1 MESAIQSFMVNSV
14 STADDGTKYLKL
26 FSITGPLSTF
36 SILVLTGHNNTY
48 TTEGISINSDATLLQ
63 VGAYNNSSD
72 YKINKDYEWKIVYS
86 NVHLFG
92 KPFTL
97 VIGYEQT
104 EDGKREYGIYMTQCV
119 GCKVLVFSNETS
131 YQVQNNF
138 YFDPKEVLKE
148 NVQVIKGQHY
158 QNDYKSLNT
167 PCIIPCNGNNAIV
180 SIGSGFVKSFT
191 FYTKNIK
198 YLYIDQSN
206 GYVTQAIDANK
217 KDIPYI
223 DNIGYDLTDAVQPI
237 TIAFYHEGTRDI
249 NNVYGN
255 YYFLLWSKDE
265 VNHKQ
270 TLVYVIPYHL
280 ENIVYISSLDDIKK
294 YGRTN
299 CFYAFKNLPGRLI
312 FCYGRKD
319 KDNYYLLEVSNN
331 ACLTEN
337 RPSDA
342 LAGYMYFD
350 KTLQM
355 PIWSNGNGKWI
366 DANGNPADAKKKGTT
381 EERPS
386 GVQIGYIFKD
396 TSLGKLI
403 IWDGSSWVN
412 MDGTQLS

>member
-1 MESAIQSFMVNSV
+1 MESAIQSFIYNSV
-14 STADDGTKYLKL
+14 SATDDGTKYLKL

-63 VGAYNNSSD
+63 VGAYNGEKD
-72 YKINKDYEWKIVYS
+72 YKINEDYEWKIIYS

-92 KPFTL
+92 KPFRL

-104 EDGKREYGIYMTQCV
+104 EDGKREYGIYMTQCS
-119 GCKVLVFSNETS
+119 GCKVLLFSDQTS
-131 YQVQNNF
+131 YDVQNNF

-148 NVQVIKGQHY
+148 NVQVIKGQGY
-158 QNDYKSLNT
+158 QKDYKSLNT
-167 PCIIPCNGNNAIV
+167 PCVIPCNDN
-180 SIGSGFVKSFT
+180 SITVDKGVGFGKSFT

-198 YLYIDQSN
+198 YLYFGQAN
-206 GYVTQAIDANK
+206 GYRASAVDANK

-223 DNIGYDLTDAVQPI
+223 NGIGLDLTDVIQPI
-237 TIAFYHEGTRDI
+237 TVSFHHEGTRDI
-249 NNVYGN
+249 NNVYGDYN
-255 YYFLLWSKDE
+255 FELWSTDE
-265 VNHKQ
+265 ITKEQ

-294 YGRTN
+294 YERTD
-299 CFYAFKNLPGRLI
+299 CFYVLKGTPNRLL
-312 FCYGRKD
+312 FCYGRENKD
-319 KDNYYLLEVSNN
+319 HYYLLEVSNN

-342 LAGYMYFD
+342 LTGYMYFD
-350 KTLQM
+350 KTLQK
-355 PIWSNGNGKWI
+355 PIWSNGYGEWI

-396 TSLGKLI
+396 TTLNKLI
-403 IWDGSSWVN
+403 IWDGSAWVN